1 MHDSPPEYIIS
12 ALEDGLRVLALVGQT
27 PALKIPQLAAQAG
40 MTKSKVYRILQTL
53 AHLGY
58 VRLDDD
64 HAAHLG
70 SAALILGQQAQE
82 QHSLTQT
89 ARPVLDDLARHTGEN
104 IHLVVREGQ
113 HSLVIDVRTSPHPV
127 RMFAR
132 VGRIGPL
139 HAGGSSKVLLAYAPD
154 KVLADLLRTPLE
166 RFTSST
172 ITDPAVLERELH
184 KIRVDGVHVAIS
196 DLEEETFSIAAPIF
210 DFQGQVVASL
220 SVAGPLMRL
229 NEEKQRQYLEG
240 VRAASKQ
247 LSMKLGM
254 TPDKYDRKPDGHV
267 ASRSLHHR

>member
-1 MHDSPPEYIIS
+1 MGKSSPAPDSPPEYTIS
-12 ALEDGLRVLALVGQT
+12 ALEDGLRVLELVGQV
-27 PALKIPQLAAQAG
+27 PELKIPQLAAQAG

-53 AHLGY
+53 VHLGY

-89 ARPVLDDLARHTGEN
+89 ARPVLDELAQQTGEN
-104 IHLVVREGQ
+104 VHLVVREGH

-139 HAGGSSKVLLAYAPD
+139 HAGGSSKVLLAYAPSE
-154 KVLADLLRTPLE
+154 VLAALLRTPLE
-166 RFTSST
+166 RFTART
-172 ITDPAVLERELH
+172 ITEPATLEQELRQIRE
-184 KIRVDGVHVAIS
+184 DGAHVAIS

-229 NEEKQRQYLEG
+229 NAEKQRQYLDG
-240 VRAASKQ
+240 VQEASRQ

-254 TPDKYDRKPDGHV
+254 TSDRQD
-267 ASRSLHHR
+267 RF